1 MFHQTIWKNSSRNLK
16 ILYETLLFV
25 IFATGTAIKVL
36 LRQVP
41 GCRNLP
47 ENKIVNGRMLPS
59 RALAVEDYSG
69 RGLRWVA
76 FAFESV
82 RLWIGPLALIDVEIV
97 VVAYLFRLTATLKLH

>member
-1 MFHQTIWKNSSRNLK
+1 M
-16 ILYETLLFV
+16 FV

-36 LRQVP
+36 LRQIP

-47 ENKIVNGRMLPS
+47 ENKVVNGRMLPS

-82 RLWIGPLALIDVEIV
+82 RLWRGPLAPIDVEIV
-97 VVAYLFRLTATLKLH
+97 VVVYLFRLTATLELYLHSSQDLTRPM

>member
-1 MFHQTIWKNSSRNLK
+1 M
-16 ILYETLLFV
+16 FV

-36 LRQVP
+36 LRQIP

-47 ENKIVNGRMLPS
+47 ENKVVNGRMLPS

-82 RLWIGPLALIDVEIV
+82 RLWTGPLAPIDVEIV
-97 VVAYLFRLTATLKLH
+97 VVVSSGFQPRWNCIHIPLRTTNAVVWQGFR